1 MMDRSEDSTS
11 GIAAVP
17 IVCLYQP
24 IVDLRTGET
33 TGYEALARWP
43 SRPDLSPGEVFGS
56 ARDDGTLAAL
66 DRGAQQAALRGAC
79 EAGLPGAYTLFINVE
94 ADTSSSLSLTA
105 DVLAPEGDAGP
116 GRVVIEITERA
127 LLVDPGRVLEIAEEA
142 RALGWGVALDDVG
155 SNPDCLTMLNFV
167 APEIIKIDG
176 PLTRTRR
183 PTPVHTA
190 TLAAIA
196 AYIEATPATE
206 LIAEGIETEAD
217 LEQALALGAT
227 HGQGWLFGH
236 PAPLPDVFSAVS
248 NRMLPLTEVRN
259 APLSPPSEALKTM
272 SPRIGRKSLLIT
284 LSRHLE
290 DMASTLRAPV
300 TVLAT
305 FQDAASFGPVVAE
318 RFSVLAATHPH
329 AFVAAFGVDMPTHP
343 VAGVVGVPLSAD
355 DNLVSE
361 WTITVTGAHY
371 FGALIARDLGDPP
384 DDPDRRYE
392 YTLTHDRSIV
402 TTAARAL
409 MRRIHHRNDP
419 VSHHDS

>member
-1 MMDRSEDSTS
+1 MTDRSEDPPS
-11 GIAAVP
+11 GILTVP
-17 IVCLYQP
+17 VVCVYQP
-24 IVDLRTGET
+24 IVDLRDGET
-33 TGYEALARWP
+33 AGYEALARWP
-43 SRPDLSPGEVFGS
+43 SRPDLNPGNVFGS
-56 ARDDGTLAAL
+56 ARDDGTLATL
-66 DRGAQQAALRGAC
+66 DRAAQRAALRGAC
-79 EAGLPGAYTLFINVE
+79 DAGLPGSYTLFINVE
-94 ADTSSSLSLTA
+94 ADTSSSLSPTA
-105 DVLAPEGDAGP
+105 GVASNGDAWP

-127 LLVDPGRVLEIAEEA
+127 LLVDPGRVLEIADEA

-155 SNPDCLTMLNFV
+155 SNPDCLTMLDFV

-183 PTPVHTA
+183 PTPIHTA

-236 PAPLPDVFSAVS
+236 PAPLPHVFPAVS
-248 NRMLPLTEVRN
+248 NRMLPLTDVRN
-259 APLSPPSEALKTM
+259 APPSPPSEALKTIR
-272 SPRIGRKSLLIT
+272 PRIGRKSLLIT

-290 DMASTLRAPV
+290 DMAATLRAPV

-305 FQDAASFGPVVAE
+305 FQDATSFGPVVAA
-318 RFSVLAATHPH
+318 RFSALAATHSH
-329 AFVAAFGVDMPTHP
+329 AFVAAFGVGMPTRP
-343 VAGVVGVPLSAD
+343 ARGVIGVPLGID
-355 DNLVSE
+355 DDLVNE
-361 WTITVTGAHY
+361 WTITVTGPHF

-384 DDPDRRYE
+384 DDPDRRYA
-392 YTLTHDRSIV
+392 YTLTHDRTTV

-409 MRRIHHRNDP
+409 MRRIHHRND
-419 VSHHDS
+419 SASQHHY

>member
-1 MMDRSEDSTS
+1 MMDRSDDPPS
-11 GIAAVP
+11 GIATVP
-17 IVCLYQP
+17 IACLYQP

-56 ARDDGTLAAL
+56 ARDDGTLATL
-66 DRGAQQAALRGAC
+66 DRAAQQAALHGAR
-79 EAGLPGAYTLFINVE
+79 EAGLPRSYTLFINVE

-105 DVLAPEGDAGP
+105 DMFAPEGDARP

-127 LLVDPGRVLEIAEEA
+127 LLVDPGRVLEIADEA

-155 SNPDCLTMLNFV
+155 SNPDCLTMLDFV

-196 AYIEATPATE
+196 AYVEATPATE
-206 LIAEGIETEAD
+206 LIAEGIETQAD

-227 HGQGWLFGH
+227 HGQGWLLGY
-236 PAPLPDVFSAVS
+236 PAPLPEVFPPVS
-248 NRMLPLTEVRN
+248 NRMLPHTAVHN
-259 APLSPPSEALKTM
+259 ASLSPPSEALKTI

-318 RFSVLAATHPH
+318 RFSTLAATHPN
-329 AFVAAFGVDMPTHP
+329 AYVAAFGVDMPTHP
-343 VAGVVGVPLSAD
+343 AAGVVGVPLNRD

-361 WTITVTGAHY
+361 WTITVTGPHY

-392 YTLTHDRSIV
+392 YTLTHDRSTV

-409 MRRIHHRNDP
+409 MRRIHHRNVYP
-419 VSHHDS
+419 SQSVS